1 MMREPDMSSPRPV
14 VVVIDD
20 DAAVLGSL
28 RFALEIEGFEVET
41 YGSARE
47 FLARESRTEPV
58 CLVID
63 YRLPDMNGLD
73 LLMAMRRAG
82 DARAAVLI
90 TSNPGALLRRRA
102 ADEGVPIIEKP
113 LLSDSLLNAI
123 RGSSLPQPPAAHS

>member
-1 MMREPDMSSPRPV
+1 MREPVRSSPLPV
-14 VVVIDD
+14 VAVIDD

-28 RFALEIEGFEVET
+28 RFALEIEGFDVET

-47 FLARESRTEPV
+47 FLAREGRKEPA

-73 LLMAMRRAG
+73 LLAALRRAG
-82 DARAAVLI
+82 KAQPAVLI
-90 TSNPGALLRRRA
+90 TTNPGALLRRRA
-102 ADEGVPIIEKP
+102 ASEGVPIVEKP

-123 RGSSLPQPPAAHS
+123 RGSSLPSPSLGHS